1 LNNPYI
7 LNACPY
13 HFQNFQKILEK
24 LNAPK
29 LSWLQV
35 KQKLLHLKMIAML
48 ASEEPANGIIS
59 ASVK

>member
-7 LNACPY
+7 L
-13 HFQNFQKILEK
+13 
-24 LNAPK
+24 K

-35 KQKLLHLKMIAML
+35 KQKLLHSKMIAML
-48 ASEEPANGIIS
+48 ANEEPANGIIS